1 MPFTAHHRCMGSLCT
16 LHEGGSLLAERAWL
30 AGCRVFRSWTVLL
43 TLKQNTSPSVPCT
56 SLAPGTS
63 RPAVGRVF
71 LQPDVCRFQ
80 EHGYYGDT
88 DVASG
93 ERLCGEGAFL
103 DWPGWLKKSGWTG
116 GK

>member
-1 MPFTAHHRCMGSLCT
+1 MSL
-16 LHEGGSLLAERAWL
+16 
-30 AGCRVFRSWTVLL
+30 
-43 TLKQNTSPSVPCT
+43 P
-56 SLAPGTS
+56 PGTS
-63 RPAVGRVF
+63 RPPVGKLCV
-71 LQPDVCRFQ
+71 QPDVRRFQ

-93 ERLCGEGAFL
+93 EQLCGEGAFL